1 MAEEILHFKYTF
13 SFSENLYRTF
23 ELKVEPN
30 TLLAVSSPE
39 DKPVSW
45 AKLDYFKC
53 PNCPLDESKNEYCPL
68 AVKCY
73 PIINFFNSFPSTQT
87 ANIIIET
94 NERIVYKYTSVQM
107 GVSSLFGLIMTTSG
121 CPMLGKLRPMVEY
134 HLPFSTLDETEYRV
148 FSMYIFLQY
157 LKFMRNEKPDW
168 DFSGL
173 RKLYE
178 EIEIV
183 NRNIIEKLNQIE
195 MNDTSRNAAVGLN
208 SFAQYILAILDDN
221 EVEKY
226 YERLKPLDGQKE

>member
-23 ELKVEPN
+23 ELEVDPI
-30 TLLAVSSPE
+30 TLMALKSDD
-39 DKPVSW
+39 DKPINW

-68 AVKCY
+68 AIKCY

-121 CPMLGKLRPMVEY
+121 CPMLGKLRPMVES

-157 LKFMRNEKPDW
+157 LKMMKNETPDW
-168 DFSGL
+168 NFSGL

-178 EIEIV
+178 DIEIV
-183 NRNIIEKLNQIE
+183 NRNIIEKLNHIE

-221 EVEKY
+221 EIEKY
-226 YERLKPLDGQKE
+226 YERLIPLNSET